1 MLSLLGEIRYKRS
14 MRRSLRLVAAAWWLL
29 QLGACG
35 DQPPA
40 KSPQRA
46 RAPRHAHASYVHVG
60 GSNGDAGRFTTT
72 TEPPKNTGET
82 PRRGRDEADRD
93 LGMTSEQLAERYA
106 KARVLAVQQGS
117 GSYYSDAFAG
127 RSTASGAPYEPRGFT
142 AAHRNLPFGTVLRV
156 IRVESC
162 QSVYVCVT
170 DRGPFGP
177 RGRILDLSRAA
188 AERLG
193 MVRAGVA
200 KIKIEVVE
208 YGSRKPR
215 RRGH

>member
-1 MLSLLGEIRYKRS
+1 
-14 MRRSLRLVAAAWWLL
+14 MRRSLRLLAAVWWLL

-40 KSPQRA
+40 KSPHRA
-46 RAPRHAHASYVHVG
+46 RAPHRAAASYAHSG
-60 GSNGDAGRFTTT
+60 EPNGAESRFTSSA
-72 TEPPKNTGET
+72 EPSENPGET
-82 PRRGRDEADRD
+82 PRHGRDAEARRD
-93 LGMTSEQLAERYA
+93 LGATTEQLAARFS
-106 KARVLAVQQGS
+106 KARALAVQSGS

-127 RSTASGAPYEPRGFT
+127 RATASGVAYEPRGFT

-156 IRVESC
+156 TRLDGG
-162 QSVYVCVT
+162 QNVYVRVT
-170 DRGPFGP
+170 DRGPYGP

-193 MVRAGVA
+193 MLRAGVA
-200 KIKIEVVE
+200 KIRLEVVE
-208 YGSRKPR
+208 YGPKKPR